1 MTTRIPVDKHRAWQ
15 VVRSAVY
22 VCGESLKSC
31 YYPIICA
38 EDLRSRARVLPCNYI
53 LVIKKKSKACSFS
66 RIRPSL
72 SLVLSSLS
80 FLLLCMC
87 IPCCIFSKLANVT
100 CCTLPDLLQWQEFNY
115 YSAPSLLLFEGFSGY
130 TCNRDVTVK
139 MTSVLLLAVTALEI
153 PVE

>member
-53 LVIKKKSKACSFS
+53 LVIKKKKKAKHAALVESDHL
-66 RIRPSL
+66 SL
-72 SLVLSSLS
+72 SLCQVSLS
-80 FLLLCMC
+80 FSFVCVFHAVFLASWPLLHAVHFRTS
-87 IPCCIFSKLANVT
+87 FSDKSST
-100 CCTLPDLLQWQEFNY
+100 TTLPRHCFSLRVFLVTRATET
-115 YSAPSLLLFEGFSGY
+115 SLL
-130 TCNRDVTVK
+130 K
-139 MTSVLLLAVTALEI
+139 
-153 PVE
+153 